1 MFDTARVFAAG
12 YGIVGTGV
20 VDLFLAPMTAFEGL
34 KYAITSSRTYECPV
48 SGQLLDCQQ
57 SVEISIL
64 AEHRLDYL
72 GTMVV
77 DERVA
82 EAVVKR
88 SITVATGG
96 HCQTR
101 AWSRIEIV
109 DGRLFTAGG
118 YLRQLPAAPKRLRS
132 GKPSRSRRAHQNERQ
147 RAEMLAALDLAE
159 IVAEHNRRAQ
169 AHNDALALQ
178 LQLPGVLDQPLA
190 PAAQEG

>member
-20 VDLFLAPMTAFEGL
+20 LDLFLAPMTAFEGL
-34 KYAITSSRTYECPV
+34 KYAIASSRTFECPIT
-48 SGQLLDCQQ
+48 GQLLDCQQ

-64 AEHRLDYL
+64 ATHRLDYL
-72 GTMVV
+72 GTTVV
-77 DERVA
+77 DERA
-82 EAVVKR
+82 ALAVVKR
-88 SITVATGG
+88 SIAVATAG

-101 AWSRIEIV
+101 PWSRLEIV

-118 YLRQLPAAPKRLRS
+118 YLRAFPAAPKRLRS

-147 RAEMLAALDLAE
+147 RAEMLAAADLAE

-169 AHNDALALQ
+169 AHNDGLALQ
-178 LQLPGVLDQPLA
+178 LQLPGIEA
-190 PAAQEG
+190 